1 MFIIKWICI
10 YWIVFIDGCRYL
22 NWVFK
27 WLKFVLSWFFKRYI
41 KKFIY
46 LKKLSVVYVIK
57 SCVVVIELVVFV
69 VGGFVCDEW

>member
-27 WLKFVLSWFFKRYI
+27 WLKFVLSWFF
-41 KKFIY
+41 IY
-46 LKKLSVVYVIK
+46 FKKLSVVYVIK

-69 VGGFVCDEW
+69 VGGFVCDEC